1 MNNIEFGVHLQWS
14 HTVYTLTISMGD
26 IGVPYSNLS
35 LKVIQYT
42 SLIKTDT
49 CITEGFLTTFE
60 IASNNIQSY
69 LGLLV
74 NGKIPFAHWDKLK
87 PWLVPNPL

>member
-1 MNNIEFGVHLQWS
+1 
-14 HTVYTLTISMGD
+14 MGD

-69 LGLLV
+69 LGLL
-74 NGKIPFAHWDKLK
+74 GKIPFAH
-87 PWLVPNPL
+87 